1 MRRKINPGFK
11 NLHVFTTP
19 ITIGNPKTSFGR
31 AIQGVIM
38 PQPIPHKSIIT
49 WPPEVKL
56 GCPHGGNE
64 STDTHHSKEA
74 AEGVCELARKIGFGG
89 NGEHFPIATRVE
101 PIIEE
106 KK

>member
-1 MRRKINPGFK
+1 MVKKISPGFK

-19 ITIGNPKTSFGR
+19 IIMGKPKTSFGQSVFD
-31 AIQGVIM
+31 AIT

-49 WPPEVKL
+49 WPLELKV
-56 GCPHGGNE
+56 GNIEGKSE

-89 NGEHFPIATRVE
+89 EGKHFPIATRVE
-101 PIIEE
+101 PIHG
-106 KK
+106 

>member
-1 MRRKINPGFK
+1 MTRKINPGFK

-19 ITIGNPKTSFGR
+19 ITMGNPKTSFGR
-31 AIQGVIM
+31 AIQDAIT

-56 GCPHGGNE
+56 GCTHGGNE

-89 NGEHFPIATRVE
+89 DGKYFPIATRVE
-101 PIIEE
+101 PV
-106 KK
+106 